1 MAKTAQKV
9 VELANSWLG
18 KNEKDGSYKEI
29 VDIYNTQ
36 SKLPRNVKMQYGW
49 SWCACTWSALA
60 IKLGYTDIMPVE
72 ISCGELVL
80 LAKNMGIWMENDGT
94 SPHPGDAVL
103 YDWQDKGSGDNTGW
117 PDHIGLVDY
126 VNQESGYFTTIEG
139 NYNDSVKKRTVSI
152 NGRYIRGFIRPKY
165 DELDI
170 SNNMNIANKS
180 VDTVAHEIIA
190 GQWGS
195 GSNRKHLLET
205 NGYNYD
211 EVQDRVNEILNGSAA
226 SIQKPVESNNDISQP
241 YNKKVV
247 STCYARFCEP
257 SVSGDYIATSD
268 LYLRNDA
275 GTNKKALVIIPKGT
289 TVICKGFYST
299 TGRSNLKW
307 LRVNFIMNGV
317 YYEGFSSVNYLKRV

>member
-29 VDIYNTQ
+29 VDIYNSQ
-36 SKLPRNVKMQYGW
+36 SKFPRNVKMQYGW

-72 ISCGELVL
+72 ISCGELVN
-80 LAKNMGIWMENDGT
+80 LAKNMGIWIEYDGT
-94 SPHPGDAVL
+94 EPHPGDAVL
-103 YDWQDKGSGDNTGW
+103 YDWQDNGSKDCIGW

-165 DELDI
+165 DEI
-170 SNNMNIANKS
+170 EVPNNVIIANKS
-180 VDTVAHEIIA
+180 VDKVAHEVIA
-190 GQWGS
+190 GQWG
-195 GSNRKHLLET
+195 NKPDRKVRLES

-211 EVQDRVNEILNGSAA
+211 EVQSRVNEILTGSAVQIPA
-226 SIQKPVESNNDISQP
+226 KPNTAVNQP
-241 YNKKVV
+241 YNKKIVT
-247 STCYARFCEP
+247 TCRPAIFEP
-257 SVSGDYIATSD
+257 GCVGNYVTTAD

-275 GTNKKALVIIPKGT
+275 GTNKKALAVIPKGT
-289 TVICKGFYST
+289 TVLCKGFYST
-299 TGRSNLKW
+299 SGSGLKW
-307 LRVNFIMNGV
+307 LLVNFIMNGV
-317 YYEGFSSVNYLKRV
+317 YYEGFSSINHLKKVYV